1 MSDPASPVQADCA
14 RFQRLVD
21 VVCFQELSKFWRQF
35 VSKECFEVGWTTHID
50 ETMNVLTAI
59 RTSAVGN
66 VTADAI
72 DCFPDPLDKKNR
84 HRGWRRALETVF
96 LCRVSG
102 RQMSVVNLHIISGT
116 HHSNHKSSRIPGET
130 KAQRLKFKSQALM
143 NTVRQANERLA
154 KKVGQDERGVL
165 IVTGDMN
172 LDTLAVQAVLLEF
185 ASFTNQAL
193 VGMNLGGPS
202 GRDWIV
208 SNAAAMEAI
217 SMDVTP
223 VDAMHVVVAA
233 RFTNALGEIAPIPPF
248 IGGFGEC
255 FFIAS
260 LKEHHRKQAKL
271 AEDQHR
277 REEQNDPTTRV
288 EGEVLPQPAIV
299 TEQCTAPPTP
309 VQPTAFDLRSPTSP
323 AEDDEGETHVR
334 QTLLELGRLAFAVC
348 LDEMTTVQLTHWCR
362 LTLGHPACSAPLLPE
377 ELEVV
382 QARLAAARQ
391 AQAVLPP
398 MPALILPS
406 MNLCWQDEMVARE
419 EMVQEEMV
427 DTEEMMVDKMVP
439 SPLSFPQLPTMPG
452 QAPDPTT
459 VDVDRYLWRAVLPP
473 ATEQRAP
480 ASPKAAVK
488 AAPNAAP
495 LMDAPRLVAPNDT
508 SRTPAPP
515 AAAPPAAEKA
525 APTPPKAAPEA
536 PSAADTAAAATS
548 QRLAPTTAAAPAAA
562 ATSQRLLQSAPV
574 AASSAAAPA
583 AAQGT
588 KTPRWGDI
596 PVDLTDEDLNEVD
609 RRPDAAVEEDRFEAN
624 GPRLSRVVTRKE
636 AEWVMTEVVPV
647 YAFEAFELALRS
659 ERPLLRIAALATFG
673 RGGVQAGLVR

>member
-1 MSDPASPVQADCA
+1 
-14 RFQRLVD
+14 
-21 VVCFQELSKFWRQF
+21 
-35 VSKECFEVGWTTHID
+35 
-50 ETMNVLTAI
+50 
-59 RTSAVGN
+59 
-66 VTADAI
+66 
-72 DCFPDPLDKKNR
+72 
-84 HRGWRRALETVF
+84 
-96 LCRVSG
+96 
-102 RQMSVVNLHIISGT
+102 
-116 HHSNHKSSRIPGET
+116 
-130 KAQRLKFKSQALM
+130 
-143 NTVRQANERLA
+143 
-154 KKVGQDERGVL
+154 
-165 IVTGDMN
+165 MN
-172 LDTLAVQAVLLEF
+172 LDTPAVQAVLLEF

-193 VGMNLGGPS
+193 VGMNSGGPS

-208 SNAAAMEAI
+208 SNAAAMEAVSI
-217 SMDVTP
+217 DITP
-223 VDAMHVVVAA
+223 VDAVHVVVAA
-233 RFTNALGEIAPIPPF
+233 RFTNALGEIAPIPPC

-260 LKEHHRKQAKL
+260 LKEYHRKQAKL
-271 AEDQHR
+271 AEEQHR
-277 REEQNDPTTRV
+277 REEQDDPTTRV
-288 EGEVLPQPAIV
+288 QGEVLPQPAIV

-323 AEDDEGETHVR
+323 ADDDEGETHVR
-334 QTLLELGRLAFAVC
+334 QTLLELGRLTFAVC
-348 LDEMTTVQLTHWCR
+348 LDEMTTVQLTHWVR
-362 LTLGHPACSAPLLPE
+362 LTLGHPPCSAPLLPE

-391 AQAVLPP
+391 AEAVLPP
-398 MPALILPS
+398 LPALILPS
-406 MNLCWQDEMVARE
+406 MNLRWQD
-419 EMVQEEMV
+419 EMV
-427 DTEEMMVDKMVP
+427 DTEEMVQKEMVDTEEMVDKMVP

-459 VDVDRYLWRAVLPP
+459 VDFDRYLWRAVLPP

-596 PVDLTDEDLNEVD
+596 PVDLTDEDLNEGD
-609 RRPDAAVEEDRFEAN
+609 RRPDAAVEEDQFEAN